1 MNGLERIPRTRGWG
15 LALAFVAACISG
27 VAVFVN
33 SEYVG
38 KVRDATVYTTAKNMV
53 AASVLL
59 ALLAAGRRRRSAP
72 RHREARPGFA
82 AWAGLLTLGVVGGS
96 VSFVLFFEGLA
107 RADSPLRA
115 GFIHKTLV
123 VWVALLA
130 VPLLRERITA
140 LHAGAIGLLIA
151 GQIALV
157 DGLGSLRL
165 HEGEAMVL
173 AATLLWS
180 VEFVVA
186 KRLLADVGS
195 SAAAAA
201 RLGIGVAILIGYV
214 TVSSRF
220 DDLAGMSAQEWKW
233 VLVTG
238 AILAG
243 FVATWFAGLARAQAI
258 DVTAVLVFGQIVTS
272 ALTSIVKGDPIGP
285 NLNGLVLIGIGV
297 VAVVMGSLRTRGTV
311 TASP

>member
-1 MNGLERIPRTRGWG
+1 MNGVERIPRTRGWG
-15 LALAFVAACISG
+15 LALAFVAAGISG

-38 KVRDATVYTTAKNMV
+38 KVRDATVYTTAKNLI
-53 AASVLL
+53 AATLLL
-59 ALLAAGRRRRSAP
+59 ALLAARGRRPASVPRGEGRRGSAP
-72 RHREARPGFA
+72 
-82 AWAGLLTLGVVGGS
+82 WAGLLTLGVVGGS
-96 VSFVLFFEGLA
+96 VPFVLFFEGLA
-107 RADSPLRA
+107 RAGSPLRA

-130 VPLLRERITA
+130 VPLLRERFTA
-140 LHAGAIGLLIA
+140 LHAGAIALLIA

-180 VEFVVA
+180 VEFVIA
-186 KRLLADVGS
+186 KRLLAGIGS
-195 SAAAAA
+195 SAVAAA
-201 RLGIGVAILIGYV
+201 RLGIGVAILVGYV
-214 TVSSRF
+214 AVSSRF
-220 DDLAGMSAQEWKW
+220 DALTGMSAQEWKW
-233 VLVTG
+233 AFLTG

-272 ALTSIVKGDPIGP
+272 ALTAIVKGDPIGP
-285 NLNGLVLIGIGV
+285 DLGGLVLIALGV
-297 VAVVMGSLRTRGTV
+297 IVVVVGSLRSRGAV